1 MLVKKKNPNWQPSE
15 KPDLAVGETLEVT
28 DARAL
33 VISGDAIA
41 IDPDTGIELSAFE
54 LYGEIIDNELEEFR
68 QYQAMKKQEALAA
81 KLKKENEELIKEVAK
96 KSAEKE
102 IEKEEKTA
110 TEEATDGESKTATE
124 AEIKTKTLDK
134 NIDAMSWKELTV
146 LGREKNIYKVGMTK
160 EALIKALKNE

>member
-28 DARAL
+28 DAKAL

-41 IDPDTGIELSAFE
+41 IDPKTGIELSAFE
-54 LYGEIIDNELEEFR
+54 LYGEIVDNELEEFR

-81 KLKKENEELIKEVAK
+81 QLKKENEELIKEVAK

-102 IEKEEKTA
+102 VEKETA
-110 TEEATDGESKTATE
+110 TEEATKGESKTATE
-124 AEIKTKTLDK
+124 ADEK
-134 NIDAMSWKELTV
+134 NQTPNDDIDTMSWKELTA

>member
-28 DARAL
+28 DAKAL

-41 IDPDTGIELSAFE
+41 IDPKTGIELSAFE
-54 LYGEIIDNELEEFR
+54 LYGEIVDNELEEFR

-81 KLKKENEELIKEVAK
+81 QLKKENEELIKEVAK

-102 IEKEEKTA
+102 VEKETA
-110 TEEATDGESKTATE
+110 TEEATEGESKTATE
-124 AEIKTKTLDK
+124 AIDK
-134 NIDAMSWKELTV
+134 MSWKELTT
-146 LGREKNIYKVGMTK
+146 LGREKGIYKVGMK
-160 EALIKALKNE
+160 KAALIEALKND